1 MCVSHEELSYH
12 PEKIEVAIIGAGI
25 IGLALAR
32 SFSLQG
38 REVIVFEAER
48 DIGTHSSSR
57 NSEVIHSGIYYTTP
71 LKTSL
76 CIRGKKMLY
85 EYCEANG
92 IRNKKIGKLIVATT
106 DEELPVVERLKERG
120 EANGVHDLV
129 TLSTADVTELE
140 PEVTAVGGIFSPSTG
155 IVDSDGLIRSL
166 KRDACNHGAVVMT
179 STSVLG
185 GEVRDNGIE
194 LRIAGQSAGTILC
207 DVVINSAGLYASK
220 VARSI
225 EGVPNYLI
233 PQTLFA
239 KGHYF
244 TISERP
250 FRHLVYP
257 VPKAG
262 GLGIHVTLDIEGNVR
277 FGPDVTWVDCVN
289 YDFDESRESSF
300 MDAILRYYPELKKG
314 SLHAGYT
321 GIRPKIAGPG
331 EADKDFHI
339 VGPHDH
345 GISGLVHLFGIESPG
360 ITCVLSLPEDVA
372 QMISPT
378 T

>member
-1 MCVSHEELSYH
+1 MEKLGIFSQNFVWYTVCVSHEELSYH

-166 KRDACNHGAVVMT
+166 KRDACSRGAVVMT

-194 LRIAGQSAGTILC
+194 LRIADQQREEILL
-207 DVVINSAGLYASK
+207 DRQLLIKLLSSQEKEILTGL
-220 VARSI
+220 
-225 EGVPNYLI
+225 
-233 PQTLFA
+233 
-239 KGHYF
+239 
-244 TISERP
+244 
-250 FRHLVYP
+250 
-257 VPKAG
+257 
-262 GLGIHVTLDIEGNVR
+262 
-277 FGPDVTWVDCVN
+277 PD
-289 YDFDESRESSF
+289 
-300 MDAILRYYPELKKG
+300 PEC
-314 SLHAGYT
+314 H
-321 GIRPKIAGPG
+321 
-331 EADKDFHI
+331 H
-339 VGPHDH
+339 
-345 GISGLVHLFGIESPG
+345 
-360 ITCVLSLPEDVA
+360 
-372 QMISPT
+372 
-378 T
+378 